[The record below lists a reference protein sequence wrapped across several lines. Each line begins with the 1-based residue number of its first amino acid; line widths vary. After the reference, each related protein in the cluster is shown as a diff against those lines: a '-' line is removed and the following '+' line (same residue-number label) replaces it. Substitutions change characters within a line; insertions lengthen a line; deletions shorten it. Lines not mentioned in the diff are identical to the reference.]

1 MRKFSFLLFIF
12 LSVHSIGQKKI
23 NSTKKNFD
31 KSVYNSMDSVA
42 DSFLKKSGA
51 NSVSIVIVKNN
62 KTYIKHY
69 GELDKGKRNK
79 ATNQTLFEIGSTTK
93 VFTGTLMA
101 IAVLEN
107 KIGLD
112 EDIRKYLSEDFSN
125 LEFQGKSIK
134 IKDLLVHRTGI
145 QTPFPVTQQ
154 IRDKYPAE
162 RFLFY
167 KNRLDKAYT
176 KELFLA
182 DLRKVKVDSIPGTG
196 YKYGALA
203 PELCAYILE
212 KIYKKS
218 YDNLLEEKI
227 FKKQGMKSTKLNLSK
242 NEILANGYNS
252 KGEIMEPLTISIW
265 GASKF
270 LKSTVDDLSKFIKFE
285 LIPNNE
291 VVIESHRKVY
301 SNIDMAYFWD
311 TITDENGNAN
321 FIKDGGS
328 NGTSNVI
335 KILPKYNLGILII
348 ANQNDRNTSENIE
361 DALNKFEIILK
372 NN

>member
-1 MRKFSFLLFIF
+1 MTKFSFIFFVF
-12 LSVHSIGQKKI
+12 LSVHSFGQKKL
-23 NSTKKNFD
+23 NSSKNNFD
-31 KSVYNSMDSVA
+31 KSVYHSMDTVA

-51 NSVSIVIVKNN
+51 NSVSIAIVKNK

-69 GELDKGKRNK
+69 GELDKGKGNK

-93 VFTGTLMA
+93 IFTGTLMA
-101 IAVLEN
+101 NAVLEN

-112 EDIRKYLSEDFSN
+112 DDIRKYLNEDFSN
-125 LEFQGKSIK
+125 LEFQGNPIK
-134 IKDLLVHRTGI
+134 IKDLLVHRSGI

-162 RFLFY
+162 RFLYY

-182 DLRKVKVDSIPGTG
+182 DLRKVKVDSLPGTG

-212 KIYKKS
+212 NVYKKS
-218 YDNLLEEKI
+218 YNDLLNEEI
-227 FKKQGMKSTKLNLSK
+227 FKKAGMKSTKLNLEN
-242 NEILANGYNS
+242 NEILANGYNA
-252 KGEIMEPLTISIW
+252 KGDTMEPLTISIW

-270 LKSTVDDLSKFIKFE
+270 LKSTMDDLSKFIKFE
-285 LIPNNE
+285 LNSNNK
-291 VVIESHRKVY
+291 VIIESHRKVY
-301 SNIDMAYFWD
+301 SNINMGYFWD
-311 TITDENGNAN
+311 TIADDNGNTN
-321 FIKDGGS
+321 YIKDGGS
-328 NGTSNVI
+328 NGISNVL

-348 ANQNDRNTSENIE
+348 ANQNDRNTGTNIE
-361 DALNKFEIILK
+361 DALNKLEITLK
-372 NN
+372 EN

>member
-12 LSVHSIGQKKI
+12 LSVYSFGQK
-23 NSTKKNFD
+23 NLTKKNFD
-31 KSVYNSMDSVA
+31 KSVYNAMDSVA

-51 NSVSIVIVKNN
+51 NSVSIAIVKNK
-62 KTYIKHY
+62 KTYKKHY

-101 IAVLEN
+101 NAVLEN
-107 KIGLD
+107 KIGLE
-112 EDIRKYLSEDFSN
+112 EDIRKYLNEDFSN
-125 LEFQGKSIK
+125 LEFEGKPIK

-162 RFLFY
+162 RFLYY

-182 DLRKVKVDSIPGTG
+182 DLRKVKVDSLPGTG

-212 KIYKKS
+212 NVYTKS
-218 YDNLLEEKI
+218 YNVQLNEVI
-227 FKKQGMKSTKLNLSK
+227 FKKVGMKSTKLNIK
-242 NEILANGYNS
+242 NNEILANGYNA
-252 KGEIMEPLTISIW
+252 KGDIAEPLTISIW

-270 LKSTVDDLSKFIKFE
+270 LKSTIDDLSKYIKFE
-285 LIPNNE
+285 LNTNNKI
-291 VVIESHRKVY
+291 VIESQRKIY
-301 SNIDMAYFWD
+301 SNIDMGYFWD
-311 TITDENGNAN
+311 TITDENGNTN
-321 FIKDGGS
+321 YIKDGGS
-328 NGTSNVI
+328 NGTSNII
-335 KILPKYNLGILII
+335 KISPKYNLGILII
-348 ANQNDRNTSENIE
+348 TNQNDRNTGENIE
-361 DALNKFEIILK
+361 NALNKLEITLK
-372 NN
+372 EN